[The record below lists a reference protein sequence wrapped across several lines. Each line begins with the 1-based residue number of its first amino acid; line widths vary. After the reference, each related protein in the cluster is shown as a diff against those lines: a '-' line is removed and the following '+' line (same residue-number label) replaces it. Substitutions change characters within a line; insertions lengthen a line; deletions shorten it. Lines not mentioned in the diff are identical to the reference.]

1 MEIKQGIVFS
11 SPSGG
16 SFGFVPDWSKMVAI
30 TASYTVPADGYVSVG
45 YPQPSD
51 VAPLLVDGFRI
62 ASESICQIL
71 GTDTADS
78 WRLLPCFKGQYIS
91 SVPPNCYFVPLSR
104 VAIKAPNTAAAVAF
118 TSGESTT
125 ANGYISAEL
134 LDGTGSSIPAT
145 INGNIVMRLSYTDKG
160 GHTPGTFSRYW
171 FFAPMLKGTTFS
183 GSGTIKFIPFK
194 S

>member
-1 MEIKQGIVFS
+1 MEIKSGIVFS

-16 SFGFVPDWSKMVAI
+16 AFGFVPDWAKMVSI
-30 TASYTVPADGYVSVG
+30 TVSYTVPADGYLSVG

-51 VAPLLVDGFRI
+51 VAPLLVDGFRV
-62 ASESICQIL
+62 ASESNCNALAQ
-71 GTDTADS
+71 DTAVS

-91 SVPPNCYFVPLSR
+91 SVPPNCYFIPLSR
-104 VAIKAPNTAAAVAF
+104 VALKAPNTTSAVAF
-118 TSGESTT
+118 ASGGTTT
-125 ANGYISAEL
+125 ANGYICAEL
-134 LDGTGSSIPAT
+134 LDGKGSSIPAT

-160 GHTPGTFSRYW
+160 GHTSGTFSRYW
-171 FFAPMLKGTTFS
+171 FFAPVLKGTTFS